1 MHSKATKNALNYSK
15 GIVTHLFII
24 YQSPP
29 PKGAS
34 RVEAGVV
41 LRWVG
46 TLASSIVVIHRWSKS
61 M

>member
-34 RVEAGVV
+34 RAEAGVV

-46 TLASSIVVIHRWSKS
+46 TLASP
-61 M
+61 ML